1 MMLVGMKRLLLIGAC
16 LWSWP
21 VLAQPADCPA
31 QPNGPALP
39 MNVWVGI
46 NGRPGVPPG
55 GRNGV
60 DLDLG
65 WVPAYGTTCEP
76 DVELPDD
83 VLHGMPAP
91 HGLLQG
97 EGPRDVLHNVPE
109 GQVTVRP
116 LPSAPPPLQL
126 HPDD

>member
-1 MMLVGMKRLLLIGAC
+1 MLAPMKRLLPITAC
-16 LWSWP
+16 LWSCAA
-21 VLAQPADCPA
+21 LAQPADCPA
-31 QPNGPALP
+31 QPNGSPLP

-46 NGRPGVPPG
+46 NGRPGVPAS
-55 GRNGV
+55 RHNGV
-60 DLDLG
+60 DLGLG
-65 WVPAYGTTCEP
+65 WVPANGTTCEP

-83 VLHGMPAP
+83 VLHGTPAP

-109 GQVTVRP
+109 GRVTVRP